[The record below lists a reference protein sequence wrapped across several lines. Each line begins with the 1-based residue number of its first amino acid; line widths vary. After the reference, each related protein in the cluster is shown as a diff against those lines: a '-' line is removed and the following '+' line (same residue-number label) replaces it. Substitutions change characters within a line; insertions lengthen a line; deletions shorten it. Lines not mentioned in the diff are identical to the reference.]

1 MLFSLART
9 ALAAD
14 EVALNIARE
23 NYKKVTDL
31 ATHILRVWG
40 CWMKRYELATG
51 VLHRSLEY
59 VDSVVVDDIEFEVRQ
74 KLTRRRLAC
83 EEAFDQLET
92 VHAQVEQLRIEKA
105 EKVRVIMVRI
115 ELALAA
121 TMERARKAAD
131 DT

>member
-1 MLFSLART
+1 
-9 ALAAD
+9 
-14 EVALNIARE
+14 
-23 NYKKVTDL
+23 
-31 ATHILRVWG
+31 
-40 CWMKRYELATG
+40 MKRYELATG

-105 EKVRVIMVRI
+105 EKVSLYI
-115 ELALAA
+115 
-121 TMERARKAAD
+121 
-131 DT
+131 